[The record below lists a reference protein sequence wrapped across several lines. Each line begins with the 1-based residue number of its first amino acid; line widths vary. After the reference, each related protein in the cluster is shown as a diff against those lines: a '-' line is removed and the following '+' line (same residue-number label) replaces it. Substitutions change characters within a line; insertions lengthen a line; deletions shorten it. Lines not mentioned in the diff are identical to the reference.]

1 MAAKLKVLK
10 GHEPNSPANYWDTQK
25 IFKTQNSSLVHLSA
39 STPSTVLMGQVGF
52 FNFSLKIFKAPYAAI
67 VLPDQGQLA
76 KDFLPVVALAGSPL
90 GLCGGG
96 DRVKEMLPMNNS

>member
-1 MAAKLKVLK
+1 MDYTPTLYILYKLIANRQGRKLGRDSVLRRGVSINISIGHMAAKLKVLK

-52 FNFSLKIFKAPYAAI
+52 FNFSLKIFKAP
-67 VLPDQGQLA
+67 
-76 KDFLPVVALAGSPL
+76 
-90 GLCGGG
+90 
-96 DRVKEMLPMNNS
+96 